1 MRWNQFANA
10 PEKAKAL
17 GEILLG
23 ATTAAAAPSD
33 LKIAVV
39 EGQVMKALGVTALP
53 PEIAAHLTELD
64 GVRFDL
70 ASACK
75 RLAPDGSRER
85 MSVMKAISLVIN
97 ADGLVKSAE
106 RAYALRVATELGVP
120 WNDVLDL
127 IGMPQRPT
135 TGPRPRPSLR

>member
-1 MRWNQFANA
+1 MRWNQFGNA
-10 PEKAKAL
+10 PERAKAL

-23 ATTAAAAPSD
+23 ATTSGGIPSD
-33 LKIAVV
+33 MKVAVV

-53 PEIAAHLTELD
+53 PEIATHLSGLD
-64 GVRFDL
+64 AARFDL
-70 ASACK
+70 TSACK

-97 ADGLVKSAE
+97 ADGVVKSAE

-135 TGPRPRPSLR
+135 THPRPRPALR